1 MYDLQIYTDQ
11 QETQQFKG
19 VTVQHLKKIPRT
31 FYLLTSEALR
41 LKVADIEKK
50 FFFDF
55 SNLLIRN
62 KIWSLFAVYQQTNVA
77 Y

>member
-31 FYLLTSEALR
+31 FYLLTS
-41 LKVADIEKK
+41 
-50 FFFDF
+50 
-55 SNLLIRN
+55 
-62 KIWSLFAVYQQTNVA
+62 
-77 Y
+77 